1 MLRQLKLFTVLYKF
15 TSDIESLTFAIHAVL
30 LQELSDRE
38 ELKRQQEEFRL
49 EQEELER
56 QRLEQE
62 RIEQEE
68 LDRKKVCVL
77 TLHSLSLLNTT

>member
-1 MLRQLKLFTVLYKF
+1 MML
-15 TSDIESLTFAIHAVL
+15 SDMTTDMWMDSNSMLCL
-30 LQELSDRE
+30 LQELNDSD

-62 RIEQEE
+62 RIAQEE
-68 LDRKKVCVL
+68 VERKKVC
-77 TLHSLSLLNTT
+77 TQQ